1 MENLFRIFKRKF
13 NKFRK
18 NHDSNRNIL
27 IECIAIIM
35 IWRGVW
41 DLLEIYIFPDSP
53 FISNTLCVILW
64 IGILLLDD
72 WKLWELKEEDHHRW
86 RVK

>member
-1 MENLFRIFKRKF
+1 MKKLFRKILRKF

-18 NHDSNRNIL
+18 NRDSNINIL

-53 FISNTLCVILW
+53 FISNIVCVVLW
-64 IGILLLDD
+64 IGILLIDD
-72 WKLWELKEEDHHRW
+72 WKLWELQEENAHKW
-86 RVK
+86 K